1 MIYAAKNPA
10 DVLRLSRRANPAAR
24 IGDFFALSEMASKDG
39 SDEVL
44 VHHALM
50 ALLDAVRRR
59 AGRPVTINSGYRSP
73 THNRAIGGATNSYHM
88 RGMAA
93 DIVVP
98 GKTTAEIAAIARS
111 LGAGGVGVYG
121 NRFVH
126 IDVGPRRD
134 FTGS

>member
-10 DVLRLSRRANPAAR
+10 HVMRLSLRVNPAAR
-24 IGDFFALSEMASKDG
+24 IGDFFALHEMASKDG

-50 ALLDAVRRR
+50 ALLDAVRRV
-59 AGRPVTINSGYRSP
+59 GRPVTINSGYRSP
-73 THNRAIGGATNSYHM
+73 THNRTIGGSTNSLHM

-93 DIVVP
+93 DIVVA
-98 GKTTAEIAAIARS
+98 GTAPADVARIARE
-111 LGAGGVGVYG
+111 LGAGGVGVY
-121 NRFVH
+121 RSFTH

-134 FTGS
+134 WTG